1 MQADFVVKT
10 VMILLMM
17 ASVWSWAIIFEKVML
32 LRSAREDAKKFE
44 AQFWSG
50 GSLDEMFDRLEAKPF
65 RLDPMSAIFVA
76 AMREWRRSSGVLN
89 GGIHGTSLQQRI
101 DRVMQITLDDVFGI
115 DGFRF
120 AVYRLVRNGMG
131 DYEQLSF
138 DRRQQQYV
146 FGSRCPRYRRSA
158 VCDGIGVGCGHSRG
172 VGV

>member
-1 MQADFVVKT
+1 MQAGTMQALASTNLSMWGLFMQADFVVKT

-89 GGIHGTSLQQRI
+89 ADG
-101 DRVMQITLDDVFGI
+101 DV
-115 DGFRF
+115 DG
-120 AVYRLVRNGMG
+120 VVR
-131 DYEQLSF
+131 
-138 DRRQQQYV
+138 
-146 FGSRCPRYRRSA
+146 PSA
-158 VCDGIGVGCGHSRG
+158 VQNVFVPRGCFG
-172 VGV
+172 